1 LYLILA
7 HVFLRLEPPG
17 KGGET
22 SGEGNMI
29 VAVLLT
35 ALALL
40 AACYAVQLVRTAKA
54 RGALRP
60 RAEGVAI
67 GAVANFFDALGIGS
81 FAPTTAWLR
90 FRKLVPDSFLPAVLN
105 AGHCLPTVM
114 QGLVFM
120 KLIQVDPV
128 LLIACIGASILG
140 AVIGAPIVL
149 RLPVRA
155 VQMVVGAALLIAAA
169 LYAMTNLNLMPAGGE
184 AVSLGGGLFVVAVVA
199 HLIMGA
205 LMSFGIGLYA
215 PSLIMLSLMGMN
227 PTAAFPIMMGAC
239 AFLMPVSSLRFI
251 RSERIDLR
259 LVLGMAIGGIPAV
272 LLAAFVITSLPLTV
286 LRWGVVAVV
295 LYAAVSLL
303 TTALK
308 ARPEAAA
315 AEQG

>member
-1 LYLILA
+1 
-7 HVFLRLEPPG
+7 
-17 KGGET
+17 
-22 SGEGNMI
+22 MI

-35 ALALL
+35 LLALL
-40 AACYAVQLVRTAKA
+40 AGFYAVQLVRTARA
-54 RGALRP
+54 RGEARP
-60 RAEGVAI
+60 KPEGVAI

-81 FAPTTAWLR
+81 FAPTTAYLR

-105 AGHCLPTVM
+105 AGHCLPTVA
-114 QGLVFM
+114 QGLVFIH
-120 KLIQVDPV
+120 LIQVDPI
-128 LLIACIGASILG
+128 LLVACIAASVVG

-149 RLPVRA
+149 RLPVRT
-155 VQMVVGAALLIAAA
+155 VQMLVGMALLIAAA
-169 LYAMTNLNLMPAGGE
+169 LYAMTNLNLMPAGGD
-184 AVSLGGGLFVVAVVA
+184 AVSLEGGLFVIAVIA
-199 HLIMGA
+199 HVIMGA

-286 LRWGVVAVV
+286 LRWGVVVVV
-295 LYAAVSLL
+295 LYAGVTLL
-303 TTALK
+303 ITALK
-308 ARPEAAA
+308 AHRAAKAEAAPK
-315 AEQG
+315 GIPS

>member
-1 LYLILA
+1 
-7 HVFLRLEPPG
+7 
-17 KGGET
+17 
-22 SGEGNMI
+22 
-29 VAVLLT
+29 
-35 ALALL
+35 
-40 AACYAVQLVRTAKA
+40 
-54 RGALRP
+54 
-60 RAEGVAI
+60 
-67 GAVANFFDALGIGS
+67 
-81 FAPTTAWLR
+81 
-90 FRKLVPDSFLPAVLN
+90 
-105 AGHCLPTVM
+105 M

-184 AVSLGGGLFVVAVVA
+184 ALSLGGGLFLVAVVA

-308 ARPEAAA
+308 ARPGAAA

>member
-1 LYLILA
+1 MIL
-7 HVFLRLEPPG
+7 
-17 KGGET
+17 T
-22 SGEGNMI
+22 I
-29 VAVLLT
+29 LLT
-35 ALALL
+35 ALAVL
-40 AACYAVQLVRTAKA
+40 AAVYAVQLVRTARIRDEFK
-54 RGALRP
+54 P
-60 RAEGVAI
+60 KAEGVAI

-105 AGHCLPTVM
+105 AGHCLPTVT

-120 KLIQVDPV
+120 HLIQVDPV
-128 LLIACIGASILG
+128 LLIACIAASILG
-140 AVIGAPIVL
+140 AMIGAPIVL

-155 VQMVVGAALLIAAA
+155 VQMVVGAALLIAAG

-184 AVSLGGGLFVVAVVA
+184 ALSLDGNLFVIAVAA
-199 HLIMGA
+199 HLVMGA

-259 LVLGMAIGGIPAV
+259 LVLGMALGGIPAV
-272 LLAAFVITSLPLTV
+272 LLAAFVITTLPLTV
-286 LRWGVVAVV
+286 LRWGVVVV
-295 LYAAVSLL
+295 VFYAAASLL
-303 TTALK
+303 TTAFK
-308 ARPEAAA
+308 ARSVVAA
-315 AEQG
+315 

>member
-1 LYLILA
+1 
-7 HVFLRLEPPG
+7 

-29 VAVLLT
+29 IAVLLT

-40 AACYAVQLVRTAKA
+40 AAVYAVQLVRTAKA
-54 RGALRP
+54 RGALKP
-60 RAEGVAI
+60 KAEGIAI

-155 VQMVVGAALLIAAA
+155 VQIVVGAALLIAAA

-184 AVSLGGGLFVVAVVA
+184 AVALDGNLFLIAVLA
-199 HLIMGA
+199 HVLMGA

-239 AFLMPVSSLRFI
+239 AFLVPVSSLRFI
-251 RSERIDLR
+251 KSERIDLR

-286 LRWGVVAVV
+286 LRWGVVVVV
-295 LYAAVSLL
+295 LYAAVNLL
-303 TTALK
+303 MTALK
-308 ARPEAAA
+308 ARQQPVPV
-315 AEQG
+315 EQG

>member
-1 LYLILA
+1 
-7 HVFLRLEPPG
+7 
-17 KGGET
+17 
-22 SGEGNMI
+22 
-29 VAVLLT
+29 
-35 ALALL
+35 
-40 AACYAVQLVRTAKA
+40 
-54 RGALRP
+54 
-60 RAEGVAI
+60 
-67 GAVANFFDALGIGS
+67 
-81 FAPTTAWLR
+81 
-90 FRKLVPDSFLPAVLN
+90 
-105 AGHCLPTVM
+105 M

-120 KLIQVDPV
+120 KLIQVDPA

-184 AVSLGGGLFVVAVVA
+184 AVALDGHLFLIAVLA
-199 HLIMGA
+199 HVLMGA

-251 RSERIDLR
+251 KSERIDLR

-286 LRWGVVAVV
+286 LRWGVVLVV
-295 LYAAVSLL
+295 LYAAVNLL
-303 TTALK
+303 MTALK
-308 ARPEAAA
+308 ARQQPVP

>member
-1 LYLILA
+1 
-7 HVFLRLEPPG
+7 
-17 KGGET
+17 
-22 SGEGNMI
+22 MI

-35 ALALL
+35 VLALL
-40 AACYAVQLVRTAKA
+40 AAYYAVQLVRTARA
-54 RGALRP
+54 RGELRP
-60 RAEGVAI
+60 KAEGVAI

-155 VQMVVGAALLIAAA
+155 VQTVVGAALLIAAA

-184 AVSLGGGLFVVAVVA
+184 AVSLEGNLFIVAVLA
-199 HLIMGA
+199 HLVMGA

-286 LRWGVVAVV
+286 LRWGVVVVV
-295 LYAAVSLL
+295 LYAAASLL
-303 TTALK
+303 TTAFK
-308 ARPEAAA
+308 STQPAAA
-315 AEQG
+315 PADVKET

>member
-1 LYLILA
+1 M
-7 HVFLRLEPPG
+7 FLSCLGSSG

-22 SGEGNMI
+22 SGEGNIMI
-29 VAVLLT
+29 LTILLT
-35 ALALL
+35 ALAVL
-40 AACYAVQLVRTAKA
+40 AAVYAVQLVRTARIRDEFK
-54 RGALRP
+54 P
-60 RAEGVAI
+60 KAEGVAI

-105 AGHCLPTVM
+105 AGHCLPTVT

-120 KLIQVDPV
+120 HLIQVDPV
-128 LLIACIGASILG
+128 LLIACIAASILG
-140 AVIGAPIVL
+140 AMIGAPIVL

-155 VQMVVGAALLIAAA
+155 VQMVVGAALLIAAG

-184 AVSLGGGLFVVAVVA
+184 ALSLDGNLFVIAVAA
-199 HLIMGA
+199 HLVMGA

-259 LVLGMAIGGIPAV
+259 LVLGMALGGIPAV
-272 LLAAFVITSLPLTV
+272 LLAAFVITTLPLTV
-286 LRWGVVAVV
+286 LRWGVVVV
-295 LYAAVSLL
+295 VFYAAASLL
-303 TTALK
+303 TTAFK
-308 ARPEAAA
+308 ARSVVAA
-315 AEQG
+315 

>member
-1 LYLILA
+1 
-7 HVFLRLEPPG
+7 
-17 KGGET
+17 
-22 SGEGNMI
+22 MI

-35 ALALL
+35 LLALL
-40 AACYAVQLVRTAKA
+40 AGFYAVQLVRTARA
-54 RGALRP
+54 RGEARP
-60 RAEGVAI
+60 KPEGVAI

-81 FAPTTAWLR
+81 FAPTTAYLR

-105 AGHCLPTVM
+105 AGHCLPTVA
-114 QGLVFM
+114 QGLVFIH
-120 KLIQVDPV
+120 LIQVDPI
-128 LLIACIGASILG
+128 LLVACIAASVVG

-149 RLPVRA
+149 RLPVRT
-155 VQMVVGAALLIAAA
+155 VQMLVGMALLIAAA
-169 LYAMTNLNLMPAGGE
+169 LYAMTNLNLMPAGGD
-184 AVSLGGGLFVVAVVA
+184 AVSLEGGLFAVAVIA
-199 HLIMGA
+199 HVIMGA

-286 LRWGVVAVV
+286 LRWGVVVVV
-295 LYAAVSLL
+295 LYAGVTLL
-303 TTALK
+303 ITALK
-308 ARPEAAA
+308 AHRAVKAEAAPK
-315 AEQG
+315 GIPS

>member
-1 LYLILA
+1 
-7 HVFLRLEPPG
+7 
-17 KGGET
+17 
-22 SGEGNMI
+22 MI
-29 VAVLLT
+29 IAVLLT
-35 ALALL
+35 VLALL
-40 AACYAVQLVRTAKA
+40 AVFYAIQLVRTARM
-54 RGALRP
+54 RGELKP
-60 RAEGVAI
+60 RMEGVAI

-90 FRKLVPDSFLPAVLN
+90 FRKVTPDSFLPAVLN

-128 LLIACIGASILG
+128 LLLACIAASVVGAL
-140 AVIGAPIVL
+140 IGAPIVL

-155 VQMVVGAALLIAAA
+155 VQMVVGVALLIAAA

-184 AVSLGGGLFVVAVVA
+184 AVSLNGNLFILAVVA
-199 HLIMGA
+199 HVLMGA

-259 LVLGMAIGGIPAV
+259 LVLGMALGGIPAV
-272 LLAAFVITSLPLTV
+272 LLAAFVITSLPLTI

-295 LYAAVSLL
+295 LYAAANLL
-303 TTALK
+303 ITAFK
-308 ARPEAAA
+308 AASPVAPSSET
-315 AEQG
+315 

>member
-1 LYLILA
+1 MIL
-7 HVFLRLEPPG
+7 
-17 KGGET
+17 T
-22 SGEGNMI
+22 
-29 VAVLLT
+29 VLLT
-35 ALALL
+35 ALIVL
-40 AACYAVQLVRTAKA
+40 AAVYAVQLVRTARECGELK
-54 RGALRP
+54 P
-60 RAEGVAI
+60 KAEGVAI

-105 AGHCLPTVM
+105 AGHCLPTVT

-120 KLIQVDPV
+120 HLIQVDPV
-128 LLIACIGASILG
+128 LLFACIAASIIG
-140 AVIGAPIVL
+140 AVIGAPIVV

-155 VQMVVGAALLIAAA
+155 VQIVVGAALLIAAG
-169 LYAMTNLNLMPAGGE
+169 LYAMTNLNLMPAGGQ
-184 AVSLGGGLFVVAVVA
+184 AVALDGHLFIVAVAA
-199 HLIMGA
+199 HLVMGA
-205 LMSFGIGLYA
+205 LMSFGVGLYA

-239 AFLMPVSSLRFI
+239 AFLMPVSGLRFI
-251 RSERIDLR
+251 KSQRIDLR

-295 LYAAVSLL
+295 LYAAASLL

-308 ARPEAAA
+308 SRSGVAAVA
-315 AEQG
+315 DRAD